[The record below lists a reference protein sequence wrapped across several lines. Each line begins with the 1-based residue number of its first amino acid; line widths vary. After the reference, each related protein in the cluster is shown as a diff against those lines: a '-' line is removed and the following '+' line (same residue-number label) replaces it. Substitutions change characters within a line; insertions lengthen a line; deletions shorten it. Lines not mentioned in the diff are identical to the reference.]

1 MSDPTVHD
9 FMAKARAC
17 ALVMAENAS
26 YVQGELDAVV
36 LSAEHRARTEAVCQ
50 SLLGTKHDVIHDLSE
65 MDNLVAAWEAPS
77 VLRARG
83 ERIAGRLREEA
94 AGLDG
99 LVAELRAV
107 SALDVGRKLAYVLI
121 AESAANVLRAI
132 HETDEALAAI
142 PSGGS

>member
-1 MSDPTVHD
+1 
-9 FMAKARAC
+9 MAKAHA
-17 ALVMAENAS
+17 AAMAMLENAS
-26 YVQGELDAVV
+26 YVQGELDAVMM
-36 LSAEHRARTEAVCQ
+36 SAEHRARTEAVCQ
-50 SLLGTKHDVIHDLSE
+50 SLLGAKHDVIHDLSE
-65 MDNLVAAWEAPS
+65 MDDLLAAGAAPS

-83 ERIAGRLREEA
+83 ERIVGQLREEA

-132 HETDEALAAI
+132 HETAEALAAI